1 MKLILKEDVEKLG
14 SAGDLVEVKPGY
26 GRNYLIPQGKAV
38 MATPGAIKEY
48 EALQREAEL
57 RAELT
62 VEKAKELA
70 QKLEAT
76 SVTIPVSV
84 GEDDKIHGTVTNIDV
99 ANALEERDI
108 LIDRRKISIDQD
120 IKTLGEYT
128 ATVDLLGDLNPQI
141 KIWVVKDEESTS

>member
-14 SAGDLVEVKPGY
+14 SVGDLVEVKPGY

-70 QKLEAT
+70 QKLATT
-76 SVTIPVSV
+76 SVTIPASV

-128 ATVDLLGDLNPQI
+128 ATIDLLGDLNPQI